1 MTTESTAL
9 AVPPTLEDPD
19 TLAELLTYAGGEFL
33 RALRMEDPEE
43 AARKVSEVLFGLAGV
58 FSEESGIVQLPKGW
72 TLAGAGARL
81 RNDEIVVARLKE
93 LSDEDRALFDE
104 DDQIIVLAIQVFFE
118 EIEELARDWFERN
131 NAEAFDDEAIHRFLA
146 DPVVHLMV
154 LEFGSWLLGESTD
167 EKTAKD
173 AEAAE

>member
-33 RALRMEDPEE
+33 CALRIEDPEE

>member
-33 RALRMEDPEE
+33 RALRIEDPEE

-131 NAEAFDDEAIHRFLA
+131 HAEAFDDEAIHRFLA

-154 LEFGSWLLGESTD
+154 LEFGSWLLGESFD

>member
-33 RALRMEDPEE
+33 RALRIEDPEE
-43 AARKVSEVLFGLAGV
+43 AARKVSEVLFGFAGV

-131 NAEAFDDEAIHRFLA
+131 HAEAFDDEAIHRFLA

>member
-33 RALRMEDPEE
+33 RALRIEDPEE

-131 NAEAFDDEAIHRFLA
+131 HAEAFDDEAIHRFLA